1 MRGKGFGVRHG
12 TGSWRC
18 WRRRRW
24 RRSWLPPRGQAR
36 EVREE
41 LGRILRQIGAVGMA
55 LAEWAEGTRRLL
67 VEAVVVLGGEFDEL
81 RWMLAETHGALLDV
95 QRLLIVQNSQ
105 HRQHLDLTRQASV
118 TILL

>member
-1 MRGKGFGVRHG
+1 
-12 TGSWRC
+12 
-18 WRRRRW
+18 
-24 RRSWLPPRGQAR
+24 
-36 EVREE
+36 
-41 LGRILRQIGAVGMA
+41 MA